1 MDSTEQNQN
10 NPSTPQTTI
19 EPYYVNGI
27 LIVNKKHPLPANYGS
42 QEDPTALSQ
51 LQKMI
56 ADMQSLG
63 LSISNS
69 YSGYRSY
76 QYQSSLYQNYVNSYG
91 QASADTF
98 SARPGYSEHQTGLA
112 FDLIQPNGALLESP
126 NEAQWVAQNAHKYGF
141 IVRYQSGKES
151 ITGYM
156 AEPWHVRYVGDEAVN
171 IYQSGLTLE
180 EYLHVEGGDY

>member
-1 MDSTEQNQN
+1 
-10 NPSTPQTTI
+10 
-19 EPYYVNGI
+19 
-27 LIVNKKHPLPANYGS
+27 
-42 QEDPTALSQ
+42 
-51 LQKMI
+51 MI

-98 SARPGYSEHQTGLA
+98 SARPGYSEHQSGLA

-180 EYLHVEGGDY
+180 EYLGVEGGDY